1 MRHEPELNNIR
12 SALIRLEETIIFALI
27 ERSQFGRN
35 GIIYQDDGVKI
46 PGHTGSY
53 MMYFL
58 HETEKYH
65 ARVRRYTAPDENP
78 FTKNLPEPFVI
89 SSTYVWPI
97 KKTDININDKILS
110 VYINEIIPLICSID
124 DDGNYGSSSVNDV
137 NILQALSKRIHYGK
151 FVAESKYQKDTAEYD
166 HLIQEIN
173 AEEIMKKL
181 TDEAVENEILERV
194 RLKAM
199 TYGQEPNAVNLIFK
213 VKPAVIQDIYF
224 KYIIPFTKEVEVMYL
239 IKRLD

>member
-1 MRHEPELNNIR
+1 MRQELELNNIR

-35 GIIYQDDGVKI
+35 RIIYQDGGIKI
-46 PGHTGSY
+46 PGHHGSY

-58 HETEKYH
+58 HETEKNH
-65 ARVRRYTAPDENP
+65 ARVRRYTAPDEHP
-78 FTKNLPEPFVI
+78 FTKDLPEPFI
-89 SSTYVWPI
+89 MSSAYVWPI

-110 VYINEIIPLICSID
+110 VYIDDIIPLICSID
-124 DDGNYGSSSVNDV
+124 DDGNFGSSSVNDV

-166 HLIQEIN
+166 RLIREKN
-173 AEEIMKKL
+173 AEKMMEKL
-181 TDEAVENEILERV
+181 TDEAVERQILERV

-199 TYGQEPNAVNLIFK
+199 TYGQEPNAVNPEYKI
-213 VKPAVIQDIYF
+213 KPEVIRDIYSR
-224 KYIIPFTKEVEVMYL
+224 YVIPFTKEVEVMYL
-239 IKRLD
+239 LARLD

>member
-1 MRHEPELNNIR
+1 MRQELELNNIR

-35 GIIYQDDGVKI
+35 RIIYQDGGIKI
-46 PGHTGSY
+46 PGHHGSY

-58 HETEKYH
+58 HETEKNH
-65 ARVRRYTAPDENP
+65 ARVRRYTAPDEHP
-78 FTKNLPEPFVI
+78 FTKDLPEPFI
-89 SSTYVWPI
+89 MSSAYVWPI

-110 VYINEIIPLICSID
+110 VYID
-124 DDGNYGSSSVNDV
+124 D

-166 HLIQEIN
+166 RLIREKN
-173 AEEIMKKL
+173 AEKMMEKL
-181 TDEAVENEILERV
+181 TDEAVERQILERV

-199 TYGQEPNAVNLIFK
+199 TYGQEPNAVNPEYKI
-213 VKPAVIQDIYF
+213 KPEVIRDIYSR
-224 KYIIPFTKEVEVMYL
+224 YVIPFTKEVEVMYL
-239 IKRLD
+239 LARLD